1 MSPIDLK
8 SSADNA
14 SSVTTEGLAST
25 GANVPPV
32 TPNLETELG
41 QGLRVSSLAPGRF
54 ANAIQKNRNARHALQ
69 VIREDTT
76 SSFVLDLNPDG
87 TATVCRGWRYLF
99 FNDGPRVHTTEHIRE
114 QLGYRGSWDRYG
126 VWVNVKLA
134 VDDGVCPPVRQ
145 YSQLIPNHA
154 SDWHLRGLAIEPIG
168 HPVLPAPAFVCQLIE
183 NQAIFGEDEP
193 HLVSGFLEGRWIVL
207 GAGDGMR
214 IKLVTNSVR
223 GEEVFTVHP
232 ANSDERVEND
242 SWERSF

>member
-1 MSPIDLK
+1 MSFPLPQ
-8 SSADNA
+8 N
-14 SSVTTEGLAST
+14 
-25 GANVPPV
+25 P
-32 TPNLETELG
+32 ETELG
-41 QGLRVSSLAPGRF
+41 QGLRVSSSSLASGRF

-114 QLGYRGSWDRYG
+114 QLGYRGSWDRNG
-126 VWVNVKLA
+126 LWVIVKLT
-134 VDDGVCPPVRQ
+134 VDDDVCPAVRQ

-154 SDWHLRGLAIEPIG
+154 SDWHLRGVAIEPIG
-168 HPVLPAPAFVCQLIE
+168 HQVLTAPAFVCQLAE

-193 HLVSGFLEGRWIVL
+193 HLVSGLLQGRWIVL
-207 GAGDGMR
+207 GPGDGMR

-223 GEEVFTVHP
+223 GEEVLTVRA